1 MEDIYQDDTLLARW
15 LCGDLSEAEQEA
27 LERHPDFPT
36 LRRIVELSDQL
47 ELPDPAVQAMW
58 DRLSPQL
65 LAPKPV
71 VPERDTRRIW
81 LSWAVAAAAVLV
93 LFFFT
98 WTLLQST
105 RTTPEMAATAIGEQ
119 KTVTLPDGST
129 VRLNA
134 VSSLEVFTNNWA
146 RARKVHLIGE
156 AFFKVEKGMAPFL
169 VETSAGSVSVLGTSF
184 TVMQRGGAFEVA
196 CYTGL
201 VQASIPNGE
210 QQALREGQK
219 AVARN
224 GQWQPIGALTDSWP
238 SWMQG
243 ESRFA
248 NAPVYEVL
256 AELQRQYHIKINAAG
271 TGGRRFSGA
280 FVHGDLPLALRMVC
294 DPLDLKYEIQG
305 NTVRIWKE

>member
-15 LCGDLSEAEQEA
+15 LCGDLSEAELEA
-27 LERHPDFPT
+27 LERHPDFPA
-36 LRRIVELSDQL
+36 LRRIVELSDQMG
-47 ELPDPAVQAMW
+47 LPDPSVQEMW

-65 LAPKPV
+65 MSPKPAAPKQ
-71 VPERDTRRIW
+71 TARRVW
-81 LSWAVAAAAVLV
+81 LSWAVAAAAALVLV
-93 LFFFT
+93 FFT
-98 WTLLQST
+98 WTLLQPA

-134 VSSLEVFTNNWA
+134 VSSLEVFTANWA
-146 RARKVHLIGE
+146 QTRKVYLIGE
-156 AFFKVEKGMAPFL
+156 AFFKVEKGMAPFT

-224 GQWQPIGALTDSWP
+224 GQWQPLGALTDSWP
-238 SWMQG
+238 LWMQG

-248 NAPVYEVL
+248 NAPFYEVL
-256 AELQRQYHIKINAAG
+256 AELQRQYHVKINASG
-271 TGGRRFSGA
+271 TEGRRFSGA
-280 FVHGDLPLALRMVC
+280 FVHGDLALALRMIC
-294 DPLDLKYEIQG
+294 DPLDLKYDIQG